1 MPKTATKP
9 TVAAY
14 RTFAG
19 LREAK
24 VIGQPQDRTYEVVIL
39 TEGKGNPKDKHYYP
53 TSCVQDPA
61 TAKAFEGK
69 PCFLNHPDAFEEQV
83 QPERKVQDIAGYFM
97 GVHAEG
103 NALKASLKL
112 TKTPAGMLLESLIQD
127 CLEFSGSFPGENLAG
142 ISINAN
148 GPTRDVELEG
158 EVWKQ
163 VDRIVEATSAD
174 AVTLPARGGEFL
186 KKLESL
192 RKAEASDPMAG
203 VKRILTVMRDKLN
216 AGAVDPKTL
225 RRMVDNALT
234 ASEGNIPSPQ
244 GGESMKNA
252 KKVEAKK
259 GFAQMSEDEAKSAA
273 KALHAWHAGKAAQCE
288 DEGEKGIHQAAA
300 EKYKAMC
307 GEEEA
312 EGDLTIT
319 HKPTDGEEPPAEESE
334 AKGKKESEEESK
346 KGKKEAEEESEEES
360 KMESLRKENRALY
373 LDKVLS
379 ESGLPE
385 VFHKGIR
392 LVCQDKSNKQID
404 EIVESRVQEQDYQL
418 KESGNS
424 ARPAHVGKAAAGVND
439 VLAKHNL

>member
-148 GPTRDVELEG
+148 GPTRDVELDG

-163 VDRIVEATSAD
+163 VDRIVEAMSAD

-252 KKVEAKK
+252 KKLEAKK
-259 GFAQMSEDEAKSAA
+259 GFAQMSEDEAKTAA
-273 KALHAWHAGKAAQCE
+273 KALHGYFSGKAAQTE
-288 DEGEKGIHQAAA
+288 DEGERGLFTAQA

-312 EGDLTIT
+312 EGDLTVT
-319 HKPTDGEEPPAEESE
+319 HKSDSDDAAAVDES
-334 AKGKKESEEESK
+334 KKESEEEAK
-346 KGKKEAEEESEEES
+346 KKKEGEDEGEKESE
-360 KMESLRKENRALY
+360 MESLRKENRALY

-392 LVCQDKSNKQID
+392 LVCQDKTNKQID
-404 EIVESRVQEQDYQL
+404 EIVESRVNEQEFML